1 MTDQSHVALVLAFC
15 GLWATACQ
23 PQNPAAESQAQQVSS
38 AASIVG
44 TWYDESQLI
53 LVMRDGE
60 EAVKTLD
67 RNTTVEKFVADSGKD
82 RDRIVEWMVLDA
94 RRIFTQSTY
103 TLTAA
108 CRTNAGLKNTLSV
121 QTPITLKEDRRS
133 FSINGEGQTS
143 AEKMGPF
150 VCEASLPDK
159 TTRKYRIEQDAQ
171 GSVLLLDS
179 GDGEIR
185 SFRDKES
192 GTPDSAAS
200 TSATV
205 AVRATETCRNKETVR
220 FSKGWNTDY
229 VLAFD
234 QTKGANG
241 WTVSV
246 TAKATNS
253 EKTED
258 WGTHQVE
265 LAIDKGS
272 NAKFQTFAENDDRIL
287 IHRPEGRETLRIV
300 MNCQKQ

>member
-44 TWYDESQLI
+44 TWYDESRI
-53 LVMRDGE
+53 LLKMRDGE
-60 EAVKTLD
+60 EVIKVLD
-67 RNTTVEKFVADSGKD
+67 RRTTAKQFIAEYEGDSESIQD
-82 RDRIVEWMVLDA
+82 WMVLDF
-94 RRIFTQSTY
+94 RRTFTQSKY
-103 TLTAA
+103 TLDAA
-108 CRTNAGLKNTLSV
+108 CGTSNGDRTSLSAES
-121 QTPITLKEDRRS
+121 PIKLDEDARS
-133 FSINGEGQTS
+133 FSVNGEEQIRSKKIGS
-143 AEKMGPF
+143 F
-150 VCEASLPDK
+150 VCQASIPSK
-159 TTRKYRIEQDAQ
+159 PKRKYRIEQDAQ